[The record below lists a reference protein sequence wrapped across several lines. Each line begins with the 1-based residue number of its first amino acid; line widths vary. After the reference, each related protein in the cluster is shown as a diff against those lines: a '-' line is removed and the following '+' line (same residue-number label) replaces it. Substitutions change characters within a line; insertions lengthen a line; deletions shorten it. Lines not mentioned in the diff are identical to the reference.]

1 MHSELLRGELYW
13 FYQQKKQVHTDHTAQ
28 ADEARDEKVNFLV
41 QLERFGLVW
50 QLQDL
55 ADKR

>member
-1 MHSELLRGELYW
+1 MHLSMNS
-13 FYQQKKQVHTDHTAQ
+13 TDHTAQ